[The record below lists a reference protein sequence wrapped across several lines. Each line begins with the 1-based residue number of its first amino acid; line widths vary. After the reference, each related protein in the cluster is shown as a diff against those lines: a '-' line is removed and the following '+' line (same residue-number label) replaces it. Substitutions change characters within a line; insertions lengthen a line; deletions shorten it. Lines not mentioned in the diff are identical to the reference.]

1 MPFYRR
7 QRKAL
12 KPTSH
17 RLRPVPSIYVDHAA
31 TTPLSPAAFKA
42 ITSQLQ
48 ELGNPSSLHT
58 HGRATRKALEDAREV
73 IAQQVS
79 CLPSEVIFTASGTEA
94 NNIALKGLWWNG
106 KAHGK
111 KVVVVSAVEH
121 HAILD
126 PAHWLETHDGAEGIQ
141 VPVDVHGVIDLDFLK
156 DLITKRAD
164 EIAVVSIMH
173 SNNETGVIQ
182 PIQEV
187 VAMAGKIPVHTDAVQ
202 SFKKVPLSYKDLGVT
217 ALTLS
222 AHKVGGP
229 LGIGALILRRAF
241 EIPALL
247 HGGGQERE
255 IRSGTLNAP
264 SIVAFSAAATEM
276 YPSAEVQTL
285 RDNFIKAIHQAIPDA
300 YVNGEASQR
309 LPGIVNVT
317 FPGTQSD
324 TLLLLLDN
332 AHVSA
337 STGSACSAGVHEASH
352 VLLAMGHTEATAQ
365 SSLRFSFGAASTQ
378 ADVDFVMSVLPDVI
392 STGRAA
398 HLK

>member
-1 MPFYRR
+1 
-7 QRKAL
+7 
-12 KPTSH
+12 
-17 RLRPVPSIYVDHAA
+17 VPSIYVDHAA

-58 HGRATRKALEDAREV
+58 HGRATRKALEDAREA

-106 KAHGK
+106 MAQGK
-111 KVVVVSAVEH
+111 KVVVISAVEH

-126 PAHWLETHDGAEGIQ
+126 PAHWLETHEGAEVIQ
-141 VPVDVHGVIDLDFLK
+141 VPVDVHGVINLDFLK
-156 DLITKRAD
+156 DLIAKRSED
-164 EIAVVSIMH
+164 IAVISIMH

-229 LGIGALILRRAF
+229 LGIGALILRRAY

-264 SIVAFSAAATEM
+264 SIVAFSAASTEK
-276 YPSAEVQTL
+276 YPSAKVQTL
-285 RDNFIKAIHQAIPDA
+285 RDNFIKAIHQEIPDA

>member
-1 MPFYRR
+1 
-7 QRKAL
+7 
-12 KPTSH
+12 
-17 RLRPVPSIYVDHAA
+17 VPSIYVDHAA

-58 HGRATRKALEDAREV
+58 HGRATRKSLEDAREA
-73 IAQQVS
+73 IAREVGS
-79 CLPSEVIFTASGTEA
+79 LASEVIFTASGTEA

-106 KAHGK
+106 KAQGK
-111 KVVVVSAVEH
+111 NVVVISAIEH

-126 PAHWLETHDGAEGIQ
+126 PAHWLETHEGAEVIL
-141 VPVDVHGVIDLDFLK
+141 VPVNVHGVIELEFLK
-156 DLITKRAD
+156 GLISQRGE
-164 EIAVVSIMH
+164 EIAVISIMH
-173 SNNETGVIQ
+173 SNNETGVVQ
-182 PIQEV
+182 PIREV
-187 VAMAGKIPVHTDAVQ
+187 VAIAADIPVHTDAVQ

-229 LGIGALILRRAF
+229 LGIGALILRRAY

-264 SIVAFSAAATEM
+264 SIVAFSAAATEH
-276 YPSAEVQTL
+276 YPSSNVENL
-285 RDNFIKAIHQAIPDA
+285 RDNFISALHAAIPDA

-352 VLLAMGHTEATAQ
+352 VLLAMGHTEETAQ

-378 ADVDFVMSVLPDVI
+378 ADVDYVMSVLPGVI
-392 STGRAA
+392 ATGRAA
-398 HLK
+398 HTV

>member
-1 MPFYRR
+1 M
-7 QRKAL
+7 
-12 KPTSH
+12 
-17 RLRPVPSIYVDHAA
+17 PSIYVDHAA

-42 ITSQLQ
+42 ITAQLQ

-58 HGRATRKALEDAREV
+58 HGRATRKALEDAREA

-106 KAHGK
+106 KAQGK
-111 KVVVVSAVEH
+111 KVVVISAVEH

-126 PAHWLETHDGAEGIQ
+126 PAHWLETHEGAEVIQ
-141 VPVDVHGVIDLDFLK
+141 VPVDVHGVINLDFLK
-156 DLITKRAD
+156 DLITKRSE
-164 EIAVVSIMH
+164 EIAVISIMH

-187 VAMAGKIPVHTDAVQ
+187 VAMARKIPVHTDAVQ
-202 SFKKVPLSYKDLGVT
+202 SFKKIPLSYKDLGVT

-229 LGIGALILRRAF
+229 LGIGALILRRAY

-264 SIVAFSAAATEM
+264 SIVAFSAAATEK
-276 YPSAEVQTL
+276 YPSNEVQAL
-285 RDNFIKAIHQAIPDA
+285 RDNFIKAIHQEIPDA

-398 HLK
+398 NLK

>member
-1 MPFYRR
+1 
-7 QRKAL
+7 
-12 KPTSH
+12 
-17 RLRPVPSIYVDHAA
+17 VPSIYVDHAA

-42 ITSQLQ
+42 ITDQLQ

-58 HGRATRKALEDAREV
+58 HGRATRKSLEDARES
-73 IAQQVS
+73 IAREVGA
-79 CLPSEVIFTASGTEA
+79 LPSEVIFTASGTEA
-94 NNIALKGLWWNG
+94 NNIALKGLWWSG
-106 KAHGK
+106 KAKGK
-111 KVVVVSAVEH
+111 SVVVISAIEH

-126 PAHWLETHDGAEGIQ
+126 PAHWLETHEGAEVVL
-141 VPVDVHGVIDLDFLK
+141 VPVDVHGVIELEFLRNLVATRG
-156 DLITKRAD
+156 DQ
-164 EIAVVSIMH
+164 IAVISIMH
-173 SNNETGVIQ
+173 SNNETGVLQ
-182 PIQEV
+182 PIEEV
-187 VAMAGKIPVHTDAVQ
+187 VSIAGSIPVHTDAVQ

-229 LGIGALILRRAF
+229 LGIGALILRRAY

-264 SIVAFSAAATEM
+264 SIVAFCAAATES
-276 YPSAEVQTL
+276 YPAAAVTTL
-285 RDNFIKAIHQAIPDA
+285 RDNFIKALSAAIPDA
-300 YVNGEASQR
+300 YINGGSSQR

-352 VLLAMGHTEATAQ
+352 VLLAMGHTETTAQ
-365 SSLRFSFGAASTQ
+365 SSLRFSFGSASTQ
-378 ADVDFVMSVLPDVI
+378 ADVEFVMSVLPDVI
-392 STGRAA
+392 ARGRAA
-398 HLK
+398 NKK

>member
-1 MPFYRR
+1 M
-7 QRKAL
+7 
-12 KPTSH
+12 
-17 RLRPVPSIYVDHAA
+17 PSIYVDHAA

-42 ITSQLQ
+42 ITAQLQ

-58 HGRATRKALEDAREV
+58 HGRATRKALEDAREA

-111 KVVVVSAVEH
+111 KVVVISAVEH

-126 PAHWLETHDGAEGIQ
+126 PAHWLETHEGAEVIQ

>member
-1 MPFYRR
+1 M
-7 QRKAL
+7 
-12 KPTSH
+12 
-17 RLRPVPSIYVDHAA
+17 PSIYVDHAA

-42 ITSQLQ
+42 ITDQLQ

-58 HGRATRKALEDAREV
+58 HGRATRKSLEDARES
-73 IAQQVS
+73 IATEVGA
-79 CLPSEVIFTASGTEA
+79 LPSEVIFTASGTEA

-106 KAHGK
+106 KAKGK
-111 KVVVVSAVEH
+111 SIVVISAIEH

-126 PAHWLETHDGAEGIQ
+126 PAHWLETHEGAEVVV
-141 VPVDVHGVIDLDFLK
+141 VPVNAHGIIELEFLRNLV
-156 DLITKRAD
+156 DAGG
-164 EIAVVSIMH
+164 EQIAVISIMH
-173 SNNETGVIQ
+173 SNNETGVLQ
-182 PIQEV
+182 PIEEV
-187 VAMAGKIPVHTDAVQ
+187 VSIAGDIPVHTDAVQ
-202 SFKKVPLSYKDLGVT
+202 SFKKVPLSYKKLGVT

-229 LGIGALILRRAF
+229 LGIGALILRRAY

-264 SIVAFSAAATEM
+264 SIVAFCAAATET
-276 YPSAEVQTL
+276 YPAAAVTTL
-285 RDNFIKAIHQAIPDA
+285 RDNFIKALAAAIPDA
-300 YVNGEASQR
+300 YINGGTSQR

-378 ADVDFVMSVLPDVI
+378 ADVEFVMSVLPDVI
-392 STGRAA
+392 ARGRAA
-398 HLK
+398 HKK

>member
-1 MPFYRR
+1 M
-7 QRKAL
+7 
-12 KPTSH
+12 
-17 RLRPVPSIYVDHAA
+17 PSIYVDHAA

-42 ITSQLQ
+42 ITDQLQ

-58 HGRATRKALEDAREV
+58 HGRATRKSLEDARES
-73 IAQQVS
+73 IAREVGA
-79 CLPSEVIFTASGTEA
+79 LPSEVIFTASGTEA
-94 NNIALKGLWWNG
+94 NNIALKGLWWSG
-106 KAHGK
+106 KAKGK
-111 KVVVVSAVEH
+111 SIVVISAIEH

-126 PAHWLETHDGAEGIQ
+126 PAHWLETHEGAEVIV
-141 VPVDVHGVIDLDFLK
+141 VPVDVHGVIDLEFLRNLVATRG
-156 DLITKRAD
+156 DQ
-164 EIAVVSIMH
+164 IAVISIMH
-173 SNNETGVIQ
+173 SNNETGVLQ
-182 PIQEV
+182 PIEEV
-187 VAMAGKIPVHTDAVQ
+187 VSIAGSIPVHTDAVQ

-229 LGIGALILRRAF
+229 LGIGALILRRAY

-264 SIVAFSAAATEM
+264 SIVAFCAAATES
-276 YPSAEVQTL
+276 YPAAAVTTL
-285 RDNFIKAIHQAIPDA
+285 RDNFIKALSAAIPDA
-300 YVNGEASQR
+300 YINGGTSER

-352 VLLAMGHTEATAQ
+352 VLLAMGHTETTAQ

-378 ADVDFVMSVLPDVI
+378 ADVEFVMSVLPDVI
-392 STGRAA
+392 ARGRAA
-398 HLK
+398 NKK

>member
-1 MPFYRR
+1 
-7 QRKAL
+7 
-12 KPTSH
+12 
-17 RLRPVPSIYVDHAA
+17 VPSIYVDHAA

-58 HGRATRKALEDAREV
+58 HGRATRKSLEDAREA
-73 IAQQVS
+73 IAREVG
-79 CLPSEVIFTASGTEA
+79 CLASEVIFTASGTEA

-106 KAHGK
+106 KAQGK
-111 KVVVVSAVEH
+111 KVVVISAIEH

-126 PAHWLETHDGAEGIQ
+126 PAHWLETHEGAEVIL
-141 VPVDVHGVIDLDFLK
+141 VPVNVHGVIELEFLK
-156 DLITKRAD
+156 DLIAQRGN
-164 EIAVVSIMH
+164 EIAVISIMH
-173 SNNETGVIQ
+173 SNNETGVVQ
-182 PIQEV
+182 PISEV
-187 VAMAGKIPVHTDAVQ
+187 VTMAGDIPVHTDAVQ

-229 LGIGALILRRAF
+229 LGIGALILRRAY

-255 IRSGTLNAP
+255 IRSGTLNTP
-264 SIVAFSAAATEM
+264 SIVAFATAVKDS
-276 YPSAEVQTL
+276 YDANIVSVL
-285 RDNFIKAIHQAIPDA
+285 RDSFISGIKRLIPDA
-300 YVNGEASQR
+300 YINGEISAR

-324 TLLLLLDN
+324 TLLLLLDS

-352 VLLAMGHTEATAQ
+352 VLLAMGHTEETAQ
-365 SSLRFSFGAASTQ
+365 SSLRFSFGATSTQ
-378 ADVDFVMSVLPDVI
+378 ADVDFVLSVLPDVI
-392 STGRAA
+392 SRGRAA
-398 HLK
+398 HL

>member
-1 MPFYRR
+1 M
-7 QRKAL
+7 
-12 KPTSH
+12 
-17 RLRPVPSIYVDHAA
+17 PSIYVDHAA

-58 HGRATRKALEDAREV
+58 HGRATRKSLEDAREA
-73 IAQQVS
+73 IAREVGS
-79 CLPSEVIFTASGTEA
+79 LASEVIFTASGTEA

-106 KAHGK
+106 KAQGK
-111 KVVVVSAVEH
+111 KVVVISAIEH

-126 PAHWLETHDGAEGIQ
+126 PAHWLETQEGAEVIL
-141 VPVDVHGVIDLDFLK
+141 VPVNVHGVIDLEFLK
-156 DLITKRAD
+156 DLIAGRGD
-164 EIAVVSIMH
+164 EIAVISIMH
-173 SNNETGVIQ
+173 SNNETGVVQ
-182 PIQEV
+182 PIREV
-187 VAMAGKIPVHTDAVQ
+187 VEMAADIPVHTDAVQ

-229 LGIGALILRRAF
+229 LGIGALILRRAY

-264 SIVAFSAAATEM
+264 SIVAFSAASTEH
-276 YPSAEVQTL
+276 YPSSNVENL
-285 RDNFIKAIHQAIPDA
+285 RDNFISALHMAIPDA

-352 VLLAMGHTEATAQ
+352 VLLAMGHTEETAQ

-378 ADVDFVMSVLPDVI
+378 ADVDYVMSVLPGVI
-392 STGRAA
+392 ATGRAA
-398 HLK
+398 HTV

>member
-1 MPFYRR
+1 M
-7 QRKAL
+7 
-12 KPTSH
+12 
-17 RLRPVPSIYVDHAA
+17 PSIYVDHAA

-58 HGRATRKALEDAREV
+58 HGRATRKALEDAREA

-106 KAHGK
+106 KAQGK
-111 KVVVVSAVEH
+111 KVVVISAVEH

-126 PAHWLETHDGAEGIQ
+126 PAHWLETHEGAEVIQ
-141 VPVDVHGVIDLDFLK
+141 VPVDVHGVINLDFLK
-156 DLITKRAD
+156 DLITKRSE
-164 EIAVVSIMH
+164 EIAVISIMH

-187 VAMAGKIPVHTDAVQ
+187 VAMARKIPVHTDAVQ

-229 LGIGALILRRAF
+229 LGIGALILRRAY

-264 SIVAFSAAATEM
+264 SIVAFSAAATEK
-276 YPSAEVQTL
+276 YPSSEVQSL
-285 RDNFIKAIHQAIPDA
+285 RDNFIKAIHQEIPDA

-392 STGRAA
+392 RTGRAA
-398 HLK
+398 NLK

>member
-1 MPFYRR
+1 M
-7 QRKAL
+7 
-12 KPTSH
+12 
-17 RLRPVPSIYVDHAA
+17 PSIYVDHAA

-42 ITSQLQ
+42 ISSQLQ
-48 ELGNPSSLHT
+48 QLGNPSSLHT
-58 HGRATRKALEDAREV
+58 HGRATRKVLEDARES
-73 IAQQVS
+73 IAREVGS
-79 CLPSEVIFTASGTEA
+79 LPSEVIFTASGTEA
-94 NNIALKGLWWNG
+94 NNIALKGLWWSRKAQG
-106 KAHGK
+106 KS
-111 KVVVVSAVEH
+111 VVVISAIEH

-126 PAHWLETHDGAEGIQ
+126 PAHWLETHEGAEVIHI
-141 VPVDVHGVIDLDFLK
+141 PVDLHGVIKLDFFK
-156 DLITKRAD
+156 DLIAQRGD
-164 EIAVVSIMH
+164 EIAVISIMH

-182 PIQEV
+182 PIQELV
-187 VAMAGKIPVHTDAVQ
+187 SLAGDIPVHTDAVQ

-229 LGIGALILRRAF
+229 LGIGVLILRRAY

-264 SIVAFSAAATEM
+264 SIVAFSAAASED
-276 YPSAEVQTL
+276 YPSSDVQRL
-285 RDNFIKAIHQAIPDA
+285 RDNFISAVHAAIPDA
-300 YVNGEASQR
+300 YINGEASQR
-309 LPGIVNVT
+309 LPGIVNIT

-392 STGRAA
+392 ATGRAA
-398 HLK
+398 HSK

>member
-1 MPFYRR
+1 
-7 QRKAL
+7 
-12 KPTSH
+12 
-17 RLRPVPSIYVDHAA
+17 VPSIYVDHAA

-42 ITSQLQ
+42 ITDQLQ

-58 HGRATRKALEDAREV
+58 HGRATRKSLEDARES
-73 IAQQVS
+73 IAREVGA
-79 CLPSEVIFTASGTEA
+79 LPSEVIFTASGTEA
-94 NNIALKGLWWNG
+94 NNIALKGLWWSG
-106 KAHGK
+106 KAKGK
-111 KVVVVSAVEH
+111 SIVVISAIEH

-126 PAHWLETHDGAEGIQ
+126 PAHWLETHEGAEVVV
-141 VPVDVHGVIDLDFLK
+141 VPVDIHGVIDLEFLRNLVATRG
-156 DLITKRAD
+156 DQ
-164 EIAVVSIMH
+164 IAVISIMH
-173 SNNETGVIQ
+173 SNNETGVLQ
-182 PIQEV
+182 PIEEV
-187 VAMAGKIPVHTDAVQ
+187 VSVAGSIPVHTDAVQ

-222 AHKVGGP
+222 AHKIGGP
-229 LGIGALILRRAF
+229 LGIGALILRRAY

-264 SIVAFSAAATEM
+264 SIVAFCAAATES
-276 YPSAEVQTL
+276 YPAAAVTTL
-285 RDNFIKAIHQAIPDA
+285 RDNFIKALSAAIPDA
-300 YVNGEASQR
+300 YINGGTSQR

-352 VLLAMGHTEATAQ
+352 VLLAMGHTETSAQ

-378 ADVDFVMSVLPDVI
+378 ADVEFVMSVLPDVI
-392 STGRAA
+392 ARGRAA
-398 HLK
+398 NKK

>member
-1 MPFYRR
+1 
-7 QRKAL
+7 
-12 KPTSH
+12 
-17 RLRPVPSIYVDHAA
+17 VPSIYVDHAA

-58 HGRATRKALEDAREV
+58 HGRATRKSLEDAREA
-73 IAQQVS
+73 IAREVGS
-79 CLPSEVIFTASGTEA
+79 LASEVIFTASGTEA

-106 KAHGK
+106 KAQGK
-111 KVVVVSAVEH
+111 KVVVISSIEH

-126 PAHWLETHDGAEGIQ
+126 PAHWLETHEGAEVIL
-141 VPVDVHGVIDLDFLK
+141 VPVNVHGVIELEFLK
-156 DLITKRAD
+156 DLIDRRGD
-164 EIAVVSIMH
+164 EIAVISIMH
-173 SNNETGVIQ
+173 SNNETGVVQ
-182 PIQEV
+182 PIREV
-187 VAMAGKIPVHTDAVQ
+187 VTMAGDIPVHTDAVQ

-222 AHKVGGP
+222 AHKIGGP
-229 LGIGALILRRAF
+229 LGIGALILRRAY

-264 SIVAFSAAATEM
+264 SIVAFSAAATEH
-276 YPSAEVQTL
+276 YPSSNVENL
-285 RDNFIKAIHQAIPDA
+285 RDNFINALHNAIPDA

-352 VLLAMGHTEATAQ
+352 VLLAMGHTEETAQ

-378 ADVDFVMSVLPDVI
+378 ADVDYVMSVLPGVI
-392 STGRAA
+392 ATGRAA
-398 HLK
+398 HTV

>member
-1 MPFYRR
+1 M
-7 QRKAL
+7 
-12 KPTSH
+12 
-17 RLRPVPSIYVDHAA
+17 PSIYVDHAA

-58 HGRATRKALEDAREV
+58 HGRATRKSLEDAREA
-73 IAQQVS
+73 IAREVGS
-79 CLPSEVIFTASGTEA
+79 LASEVIFTASGTEA

-106 KAHGK
+106 KAQGK
-111 KVVVVSAVEH
+111 KVVVISAIEH

-126 PAHWLETHDGAEGIQ
+126 PAHWLETHEGAEVIL
-141 VPVDVHGVIDLDFLK
+141 VPVNVHGVIDLEFLK
-156 DLITKRAD
+156 DLIARRGN
-164 EIAVVSIMH
+164 EIAVISIMH
-173 SNNETGVIQ
+173 SNNETGVVQSIR
-182 PIQEV
+182 EV
-187 VAMAGKIPVHTDAVQ
+187 VEMAADIPVHTDAVQ

-229 LGIGALILRRAF
+229 LGIGALILRRAY

-264 SIVAFSAAATEM
+264 SIVAFSAAATEH
-276 YPSAEVQTL
+276 YPSSNVQSL
-285 RDNFIKAIHQAIPDA
+285 RDNFINALHTAIPDA

-352 VLLAMGHTEATAQ
+352 VLLAMGHTEETAQ

-378 ADVDFVMSVLPDVI
+378 ADVDYVMSVLPGVI
-392 STGRAA
+392 ATGRAA
-398 HLK
+398 HTV